1 MELRL
6 TGEIKNLLLNHHVFR
21 IVLIL
26 EENMVVSFD
35 FEVIRRFQG
44 VKHDLLAV
52 LVSEWSLLDLTK
64 GNDADTLLL
73 QNDEV
78 VVQSREEPIDLGL
91 PELETLMSE
100 NDGVLFEVDNVDI
113 VGVDVHVFIADDK
126 FFVLL
131 LPEHKHVGISNIKLV
146 SSVDDHHAIEHVL
159 FDLFA
164 VLLIYLFLD
173 RDSFVHFD
181 QVVTKPVSAFVG
193 QNVEVSFIVDD

>member
-6 TGEIKNLLLNHHVFR
+6 TGEVKNLLLNHHVFR

-35 FEVIRRFQG
+35 FEVICRFQG
-44 VKHDLLAV
+44 VKHDFLAV

-113 VGVDVHVFIADDK
+113 VGVDVHVFIADD
-126 FFVLL
+126 
-131 LPEHKHVGISNIKLV
+131 
-146 SSVDDHHAIEHVL
+146 
-159 FDLFA
+159 
-164 VLLIYLFLD
+164 
-173 RDSFVHFD
+173 
-181 QVVTKPVSAFVG
+181 
-193 QNVEVSFIVDD
+193 

>member
-6 TGEIKNLLLNHHVFR
+6 TGEIKNLLLNHNVFR

-44 VKHDLLAV
+44 VKHDFLAV

-64 GNDADTLLL
+64 GDDADTLLL
-73 QNDEV
+73 QNDEI
-78 VVQSREEPIDLGL
+78 VVQSCEEPIDLGL

-113 VGVDVHVFIADDK
+113 VGVDVHVFIADD
-126 FFVLL
+126 
-131 LPEHKHVGISNIKLV
+131 
-146 SSVDDHHAIEHVL
+146 
-159 FDLFA
+159 
-164 VLLIYLFLD
+164 
-173 RDSFVHFD
+173 
-181 QVVTKPVSAFVG
+181 
-193 QNVEVSFIVDD
+193 

>member
-113 VGVDVHVFIADDK
+113 VGVDVHVFIADD
-126 FFVLL
+126 
-131 LPEHKHVGISNIKLV
+131 
-146 SSVDDHHAIEHVL
+146 
-159 FDLFA
+159 
-164 VLLIYLFLD
+164 
-173 RDSFVHFD
+173 
-181 QVVTKPVSAFVG
+181 
-193 QNVEVSFIVDD
+193 